1 MRIYTVIK
9 MYVYFANKSKSKDIV
24 VWYKADSSDILKPVL
39 RVYFFDYNNQGV
51 GIKAWLIL
59 LDI

>member
-1 MRIYTVIK
+1 